1 MTNNTLPDYATLSEA
16 LTSASLS
23 VTPAE
28 LHGLLVGMLSGGLNP
43 NDNTWQ
49 TLLFDYTNEG
59 MGWPINA
66 LEKAQ
71 ALFNATKKELLGPN
85 FELALLLPAELT
97 KSSLIDVADSFSDW
111 VNHFIS
117 GLGLA
122 DAKLRKASKEVKEAL
137 SDLEEIARLG
147 IDEEDD
153 LEEQTQLLEQVMD
166 HVKICVLTIH
176 AELGFKPSAG
186 ASKEQKPTI
195 H

>member
-1 MTNNTLPDYATLSEA
+1 MTSNTLPDYATLSDT
-16 LTSASLS
+16 LNSSSLS
-23 VTPAE
+23 VNPAE

-43 NDNTWQ
+43 TDDTWKS
-49 TLLFDYTNEG
+49 LLFDYTNEG

-66 LEKAQ
+66 LEQAQ
-71 ALFNATKKELLGPN
+71 RVFDATKKELMSSS
-85 FELALLLPAELT
+85 FELSLLLPAELS
-97 KSSLIDVADSFSDW
+97 KASLLEVADSFSDW

-122 DAKLRKASKEVKEAL
+122 DAKLRKASQEVKESL

-153 LEEQTQLLEQVMD
+153 LEEQAQLLEQVMD
-166 HVKICVLTIH
+166 HAKICVLTIH
-176 AELGFKPSAG
+176 AELGKKPAQG
-186 ASKEQKPTI
+186 EGQDKKPTI